1 MALLTSTALEF
12 VGRTDREG
20 GVTAFAFAPVG
31 PAGHRVG
38 HRAGQYALLTL
49 GAGGTKPFSLASAP
63 EDPQVLVGTR
73 LDSGSRFKRAL
84 AGLSPGDRVR
94 LRRPPQRSV
103 LSGAGEDVV
112 LLAQGVGVTPH
123 RALLRHLAARGDRR
137 RVRLVHVGRGH
148 PFRADTESLASAAA
162 YPGDRA
168 GFRAE
173 LDRVTTDLPRAT
185 YHVSG
190 TPAFVRD
197 TTAALAAAGIAR
209 RQVRK
214 EAFRGY

>member
-1 MALLTSTALEF
+1 MALLASTALEF

-20 GVTAFAFAPVG
+20 GVAAFAFAPVA
-31 PAGHRVG
+31 PVG
-38 HRAGQYALLTL
+38 HRAGSHAFLTL
-49 GAGGTKPFSLASAP
+49 DRGGTKPLSLASAP
-63 EDPQVLVGTR
+63 EDPQVLIGTR

-84 AGLSPGDRVR
+84 TGLSPGDRVR
-94 LRRPPQRSV
+94 LRRPPQRSA
-103 LSGAGEDVV
+103 LSGTGDHLV

-123 RALLRHLAARGDRR
+123 RALLRHLAATGDRR
-137 RVRLVHVGRGH
+137 RVTLVHVGRGH
-148 PFRADTESLASAAA
+148 PFRADTEELAAAA
-162 YPGDRA
+162 YPGDRD

-190 TPAFVRD
+190 SPAFVRD
-197 TTAALAAAGIAR
+197 TTAALTGAGIPR

-214 EAFRGY
+214 VAFRGH